1 MSEKNSTDLYYEGIA
16 ALDAGRTHVALDCFE
31 EASKQDDS
39 PEILSHLAF
48 CIAKERQDYHRAIS
62 LCRLAVSEDPGS
74 SVHYLNLGRILLLD
88 DRRQDAIR
96 VFRDG
101 LLHENNPSIQ
111 EELKKIGTRKYPVIS
126 SLPREHHVNRVLGK
140 LFTRL
145 RLR

>member
-1 MSEKNSTDLYYEGIA
+1 MEEKSFTDLFLEGME
-16 ALDAGRTHVALDCFE
+16 ALNAGRTHSALYCFE
-31 EASKQDDS
+31 EAAKQDES

-88 DRRQDAIR
+88 GRRQDAIR

-101 LLHENNPSIQ
+101 LLHENNPTIKD
-111 EELKKIGTRKYPVIS
+111 ELKNLGTRKYPVIS
-126 SLPREHHVNRVLGK
+126 SLPREHRVNRILGK